1 MSGESSEK
9 NEKPTAK
16 RLREAREKG
25 QVIKSVEI
33 TSGGNWWCW
42 WLIFSW
48 WVTPSLIRLVL

>member
-42 WLIFSW
+42 WLIF
-48 WVTPSLIRLVL
+48 PGG

>member
-33 TSGGNWWCW
+33 TSGGAIGGAGG
-42 WLIFSW
+42 LFF
-48 WVTPSLIRLVL
+48 PGG